1 MLAIASVPESAPT
14 AVDSNVT
21 VRDVLCPDPN
31 VSGSEIPDTPNP
43 LPDAAICAMLRLADP
58 RFDISR
64 DCA

>member
-1 MLAIASVPESAPT
+1 
-14 AVDSNVT
+14 VT